1 MLPHGYDSFNLLV
14 IFTAWKAV
22 MDATYEN
29 LTAFVRK
36 HGSVTILD
44 TQGRARKLPSG
55 EPDVLDV
62 IDRADRY
69 VFVGK
74 WYSRNEFEALM
85 DQV

>member
-1 MLPHGYDSFNLLV
+1 
-14 IFTAWKAV
+14 

-29 LTAFVRK
+29 LTTFVRK

-55 EPDVLDV
+55 EIDVLDV

-85 DQV
+85 DQL